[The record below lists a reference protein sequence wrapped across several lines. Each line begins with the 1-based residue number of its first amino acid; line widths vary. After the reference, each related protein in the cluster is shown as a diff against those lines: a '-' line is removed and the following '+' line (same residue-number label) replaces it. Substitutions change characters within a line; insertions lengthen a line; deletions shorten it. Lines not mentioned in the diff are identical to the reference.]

1 MEEVLQFGGFLL
13 MDYAAMV
20 VYAKR
25 AVRYS
30 KSFLDAQRPEN
41 SAAFYGASLLFL
53 WMVVFSGLPI
63 IVIFL
68 FLYSALLLY
77 FLLFFGNGLPV
88 ALFASGTFM
97 FHIADLYMLLFGIFS
112 LNCDICSMEAFRG
125 NYRYLVLV
133 LLVILVS
140 TLCLEI
146 FSRVIDQAA
155 IRILIGNKRQLR
167 FAATSLMF
175 IDIYLLILSVV
186 YDSSTYTGLILMFL
200 VITAVLLVGAF
211 YTSFLH
217 AVRMS
222 VLERYESKF
231 KDMEF
236 QLEQSNR
243 SLGKLKD
250 EAYTDVLTGAA
261 SRRYGLLKLDRMVQE
276 RKQFSVALI
285 DLDGLKKVNDNL
297 GHQEGDRYLVG
308 VSHALSGYFGAEYVC
323 RLGGDEFLA
332 ILPDKT
338 EQEAAVLMEEACRNM
353 EEDFHRQD
361 IAFGPS
367 VSYGIVQLDQLAAGS
382 VSGLLEL
389 ADRRMYEMKRK
400 QHKMRQ

>member
-1 MEEVLQFGGFLL
+1 MKKSLKLKMSFYLL
-13 MDYAAMV
+13 M
-20 VYAKR
+20 
-25 AVRYS
+25 
-30 KSFLDAQRPEN
+30 KSMK
-41 SAAFYGASLLFL
+41 L
-53 WMVVFSGLPI
+53 W
-63 IVIFL
+63 
-68 FLYSALLLY
+68 
-77 FLLFFGNGLPV
+77 
-88 ALFASGTFM
+88 
-97 FHIADLYMLLFGIFS
+97 
-112 LNCDICSMEAFRG
+112 
-125 NYRYLVLV
+125 VLV

-140 TLCLEI
+140 TVCLEI

-155 IRILIGNKRQLR
+155 IQILIGNKRQLR

-200 VITAVLLVGAF
+200 VVTAVLLVGAF

-222 VLERYESKF
+222 VLERYESEF
-231 KDMEF
+231 KDMES

-308 VSHALSGYFGAEYVC
+308 VSHALSGFFGAKYVC

-353 EEDFHRQD
+353 EEAFRSQD
-361 IAFGPS
+361 MAFGPS
-367 VSYGIVQLDQLAAGS
+367 VSYGIAQFDLLGAGS

-400 QHKMRQ
+400 RHKMRQ

>member
-13 MDYAAMV
+13 MDYVAMV

-25 AVRYS
+25 AVCYA
-30 KSFLDAQRPEN
+30 KSLLDAQRQGN
-41 SAAFYGASLLFL
+41 SAVFYGASLVFL
-53 WMVVFSGLPI
+53 WMVVFSGLP
-63 IVIFL
+63 VMVVFL

-112 LNCDICSMEAFRG
+112 LNCGIGSMEGFRE
-125 NYRYLVLV
+125 NYLYLALV

-140 TLCLEI
+140 TVCLEI

-155 IRILIGNKRQLR
+155 IQILIENKRQLR

-186 YDSSTYTGLILMFL
+186 YDSSAYTGLILMFL

-222 VLERYESKF
+222 VLERYERMF
-231 KDMEF
+231 KDMES

-250 EAYTDVLTGAA
+250 EVYTDVLTGAA
-261 SRRYGLLKLDRMVQE
+261 SRRYGLLKLDRMV
-276 RKQFSVALI
+276 KA
-285 DLDGLKKVNDNL
+285 VNDNL

-308 VSHALSGYFGAEYVC
+308 VSHALSGHFGKKFVC
-323 RLGGDEFLA
+323 RLGGDEFLV

-338 EQEAAVLMEEACRNM
+338 ERETEAMMREACREM
-353 EEDFHRQD
+353 EESFRRHGM
-361 IAFGPS
+361 AFGPS
-367 VSYGIVQLDQLAAGS
+367 VSYGIAELDQMADGS

-389 ADRRMYEMKRK
+389 ADRRMYEMKRER
-400 QHKMRQ
+400 HKMRQ

>member
-53 WMVVFSGLPI
+53 WMVVFSGLPV

-140 TLCLEI
+140 TLC
-146 FSRVIDQAA
+146 
-155 IRILIGNKRQLR
+155 
-167 FAATSLMF
+167 
-175 IDIYLLILSVV
+175 
-186 YDSSTYTGLILMFL
+186 
-200 VITAVLLVGAF
+200 
-211 YTSFLH
+211 
-217 AVRMS
+217 
-222 VLERYESKF
+222 
-231 KDMEF
+231 
-236 QLEQSNR
+236 
-243 SLGKLKD
+243 
-250 EAYTDVLTGAA
+250 
-261 SRRYGLLKLDRMVQE
+261 
-276 RKQFSVALI
+276 
-285 DLDGLKKVNDNL
+285 
-297 GHQEGDRYLVG
+297 
-308 VSHALSGYFGAEYVC
+308 
-323 RLGGDEFLA
+323 EFLA

-338 EQEAAVLMEEACRNM
+338 EQEAAILMEEACRNM

>member
-13 MDYAAMV
+13 MDYVAMV

-25 AVRYS
+25 AVCYA
-30 KSFLDAQRPEN
+30 KSLLDAQRQGN
-41 SAAFYGASLLFL
+41 SAVFYGASLVFL
-53 WMVVFSGLPI
+53 WMVVFSGLPV
-63 IVIFL
+63 IVVFL
-68 FLYSALLLY
+68 FLYSVLLLY

-112 LNCDICSMEAFRG
+112 LNCGIGSMEGFRE
-125 NYRYLVLV
+125 NYLYLVLV

-140 TLCLEI
+140 MVCLEI
-146 FSRVIDQAA
+146 FSRVIDQVA
-155 IRILIGNKRQLR
+155 IQILIENKRQLR

-222 VLERYESKF
+222 VLERYESMF
-231 KDMEF
+231 KDMES

-250 EAYTDVLTGAA
+250 EVYTDVLTGAA
-261 SRRYGLLKLDRMVQE
+261 SRRYGLLKLDRMVQD
-276 RKQFSVALI
+276 RKKLSVSLV
-285 DLDGLKKVNDNL
+285 DLDGLKAVNDNL

-308 VSHALSGYFGAEYVC
+308 VSHVLSGRFGAKFVC
-323 RLGGDEFLA
+323 RLGGDEFLV

-338 EQEAAVLMEEACRNM
+338 EREADILMKEACREM
-353 EEDFHRQD
+353 EESFRRQGM
-361 IAFGPS
+361 AFGPS
-367 VSYGIVQLDQLAAGS
+367 VSYGIAELDQLAAGS

-389 ADRRMYEMKRK
+389 ADRRMYEMKRER
-400 QHKMRQ
+400 HKMRQ